1 MEIKSWSIPG
11 NLSGFWRS
19 TRSVRDFGMS
29 SARHLPLTKKKWS
42 PLGGLVFYSKMPVHY
57 VVNFKIVRALPETRW
72 IATSVTCVTSSQ
84 WQRSC
89 CNRTAYSYS
98 FRPCH
103 REGLSP
109 WRSTVSQWANR
120 IIRTRPLHT
129 VDCRVGHLRS
139 LLARTLTL
147 KKWSYK

>member
-19 TRSVRDFGMS
+19 TRSVRNFGRS

-42 PLGGLVFYSKMPVHY
+42 PLGGLVFYSNMPVHY

-72 IATSVTCVTSSQ
+72 IATTVTCVTSSQ
-84 WQRSC
+84 WQRSS
-89 CNRTAYSYS
+89 CNRTAHSYS

-103 REGLSP
+103 REGEA
-109 WRSTVSQWANR
+109 RGD
-120 IIRTRPLHT
+120 PLWT
-129 VDCRVGHLRS
+129 SEQRDNSYAWFEDTMGCRVGHLCS
-139 LLARTLTL
+139 LLAMTLTL